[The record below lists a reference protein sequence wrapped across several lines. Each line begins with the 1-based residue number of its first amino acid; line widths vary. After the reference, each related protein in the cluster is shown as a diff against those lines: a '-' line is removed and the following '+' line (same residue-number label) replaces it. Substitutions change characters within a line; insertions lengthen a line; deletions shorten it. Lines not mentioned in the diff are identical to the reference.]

1 MQCGSPGTW
10 GAALCLDSP
19 EVPESCDAFVGNDD
33 PETTAGGEDCLVG
46 DIMYRHGDSVGFIG
60 ETCTGESAFTGT
72 ESFCQDGQVRPPL
85 PSPGPL
91 VSLMPRCRGPGSLV
105 PWCLAV
111 LVPLRSGPFFSSRP
125 VLCYPVALVLRFPG
139 GVPHSPGI
147 PWCLAVL
154 VPWRSGPFFSSRPVL
169 CYPVA
174 LVPVVWSLLS

>member
-60 ETCTGESAFTGT
+60 ETCMGESAFTGT

-91 VSLMPRCRGPGSLV
+91 VSLMPRCRGPGSRVYHGALQSWCPCGLV
-105 PWCLAV
+105 PSFPRALCFVVLLLLCSSPGG
-111 LVPLRSGPFFSSRP
+111 LVPFFP
-125 VLCYPVALVLRFPG
+125 DALLPCYPVALVL
-139 GVPHSPGI
+139 
-147 PWCLAVL
+147 
-154 VPWRSGPFFSSRPVL
+154 
-169 CYPVA
+169 
-174 LVPVVWSLLS
+174 VVWSLLS